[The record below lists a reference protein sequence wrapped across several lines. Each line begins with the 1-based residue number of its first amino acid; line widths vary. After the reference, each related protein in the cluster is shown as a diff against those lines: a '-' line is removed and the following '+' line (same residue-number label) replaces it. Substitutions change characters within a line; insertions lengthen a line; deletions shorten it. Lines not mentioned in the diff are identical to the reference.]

1 MDTVRGRSTLHRG
14 LREATLSFSTRMLP
28 IVGGL
33 LPGIS
38 RVGRENQTV
47 RRIARRLLHQDV
59 PGGESI
65 RELRKLCPELACAL
79 SRRIPASAS
88 RVRS

>member
-1 MDTVRGRSTLHRG
+1 
-14 LREATLSFSTRMLP
+14 MLP

-65 RELRKLCPELACAL
+65 RELRKLCPEL
-79 SRRIPASAS
+79 
-88 RVRS
+88 VRSADGFRQVQVAFGVEE